1 MKPADD
7 PKVAVIQDGDRWTAI
22 IGDERFESFRS
33 EADAWGFARCLC
45 SDDAGEWDKV
55 DLSFAMTFYRPS
67 QLAILKFAHYIPFRG
82 KSKEVNVISENA
94 SARFEPVTI
103 MGQPPKDPNDDDEE
117 NGDDE
122 EDEDEQEEEAAI
134 IREPAEQWRTL
145 TDPA

>member
-1 MKPADD
+1 
-7 PKVAVIQDGDRWTAI
+7 
-22 IGDERFESFRS
+22 
-33 EADAWGFARCLC
+33 
-45 SDDAGEWDKV
+45 
-55 DLSFAMTFYRPS
+55 
-67 QLAILKFAHYIPFRG
+67 
-82 KSKEVNVISENA
+82 VISENA